1 VTGASAEI
9 HERIAEEIGNIS
21 DTLVELSLDLHA
33 HPELAMEEKYAA
45 SRLRG
50 LLRADFAVEEGIG
63 GLPTAFRGTA
73 GSGSPLIAFLC
84 EYVALPG
91 IGHGCGHN
99 LIAAGGLGAALAL
112 RRAAP
117 ELPGTVACI
126 GTPG

>member
-45 SRLRG
+45 SRLSG

-73 GSGSPLIAFLC
+73 GSGVASARVPLR
-84 EYVALPG
+84 V
-91 IGHGCGHN
+91 
-99 LIAAGGLGAALAL
+99 
-112 RRAAP
+112 RRAARHRAR
-117 ELPGTVACI
+117 LRA
-126 GTPG
+126 